1 MIPVNFLGIDIG
13 SVSICVA
20 VISPQKELI
29 ATAYEFHHGTIDE
42 TLKMVLGDFNLS
54 EICAVAATSSTPSIL
69 KVNRIYDNRVS
80 IITACRHF
88 HEKIGSILL
97 VGGEKFGLIQFDTDG
112 NYLHF
117 RANTSCAA
125 GTGSFLDQQAV
136 RLNLAGIEQLS
147 EIAFNNTG
155 VIPKIASRCA
165 VFAKTDLVHAQ
176 QEGYTLSEICDGLC
190 HGLAKNIVDTAFV
203 GEKPNGPLIFTGG
216 VSRNR
221 AVVRHIEAMVGR
233 EVIVE
238 KTLYGAAGAALN
250 LLQDMSNDRRYPAI
264 AGTHIS
270 SVNELLTQRPVN
282 KAYYHEPLTLHL
294 SDYPDFGSS
303 DHYEFQWADS
313 ENPYSVEVDIY
324 QNLDFGA
331 LYKIYLGIDI
341 GSTSTKAMM
350 MGCDQ
355 AVLAGFYTRTAARP
369 VAAVQNIIAAIADL
383 AEKKSVSLDVI
394 GVGTTGSGRKF
405 TGKIIGADLVVDE
418 ITAHARAACQLN
430 PQVDTIIEIGGQD
443 SKFTTLKDGS
453 VTFSIMNTVC
463 AAGTGSFIEE
473 QAQKLGCA
481 LNEFSDRTENR
492 RSPLVSDRCTVFME
506 RDMNHYLNEGFT
518 VNEVLASVLHAI
530 RENYLS
536 KVAIENN
543 IGKTILFQ
551 GATAKNK
558 ALVAA
563 FEQRLKKPIH
573 VSRYCH
579 LTGALGAAILLSE
592 QHILSTKFRGLDL
605 HAKKI
610 PIQSEVCD
618 LCTNHCKIT
627 LADVG
632 GKRVAYGFLCGR
644 DYDTANYVSNNRC
657 GLDLLRERKKAM
669 SFKSQS
675 TPGADLT
682 IGIPAALHLFED
694 LVLWQKFFNLLGIET
709 VTSEKYSNAIKE
721 GKHITA
727 AEFCAPMT
735 ALHGHIKYLLTNSAG
750 GEGVDFVFM
759 PFYFEKKADQ
769 KGVRRHY
776 CYYTQFS
783 PSVIAAAAG
792 RLKDKKN
799 SGNRILMPL
808 LNYLYSNFHSK
819 VELYRML
826 KSISKTPIGFLEVAA
841 AYENALEFK
850 KSGQLKLKKMYKK
863 HLAETGE
870 DIHVVLLGRPY
881 TVLSPQM
888 NKGIPDIFASLGIK
902 AFYQDMLSYNR
913 QEVASIQPLLS
924 EMHWHYA
931 AKTLEAAEIIAQ
943 SNGAYPVLITSF
955 KCSPDSFVVDYFKK
969 IMESHAK
976 PYLILQLDE
985 HDATTGY
992 ETRIEA
998 AVRSFGNHYHGA
1010 NADKPQLSTPDLVPL
1025 REKTLADKT
1034 LILPAWDNLSLRLVV
1049 AALRRVGIDARLMEE
1064 TPTCIQKSLRY
1075 NSGQCIPLNIIT
1087 QEFIDYVESRQ
1098 LDPARTVLWMVS
1110 STISCNLGLFPQYI
1124 KTLLKAYGRGME
1136 NVGIYTGSLS
1146 FNDISLKLPLN
1157 TYLAYMMGGL
1167 VRRIGCK
1174 IRPYEKD
1181 RGATDRVIEEGM
1193 DILVEA
1199 FSGNLSKEKAVAEVV
1214 SRFEDIDTIREGSV
1228 FHGDRQRSKVAI
1240 FGDLYVRDNEVINQN
1255 LIHFI
1260 EAQGGE
1266 VITTPYSSF
1275 VMMIAR
1281 PYLRKWFIEGHY
1293 LSALSSKALCA
1304 TASRLEKIYYSYF
1317 NRILKEPLQTYNES
1331 PQKILSQYN
1340 LRIEH
1345 TGESMDNILKVFY
1358 IKRHHPDVSLFVQT
1372 SPAFCC
1378 PSLITEAM
1386 AKEIENK
1393 TGVPVVSITYDGTGG
1408 NKNEA
1413 IIPYLKFP
1421 RKMGHYGAGKSCR
1434 FDDRA
1439 LA

>member
-1 MIPVNFLGIDIG
+1 MIPANILGIDIG
-13 SVSICVA
+13 SVSICITE
-20 VISPQKELI
+20 ISPRKELV
-29 ATAYEFHHGTIDE
+29 ATAYGFHQGAIDE
-42 TLKMVLGDFNLS
+42 TLENMLGEFSLS
-54 EICAVAATSSTPSIL
+54 DICAVAATTSTPPIL
-69 KVNRIYDNRVS
+69 KVSRTYDNRVS
-80 IITACRHF
+80 IISACRHY

-97 VGGEKFGLIQFDTDG
+97 VGGEKFGLIQFDPDG

-117 RANTSCAA
+117 KANTSCAA
-125 GTGSFLDQQAV
+125 GTGSFLDQQAA
-136 RLNLAGIEQLS
+136 RLNLDGIEQLS
-147 EIAFNNTG
+147 EIAFTNTG

-176 QEGYTLSEICDGLC
+176 QEGYTLAEICDGLC
-190 HGLAKNIVDTAFV
+190 HGLAKNIVDTAFA
-203 GEKPNGPLIFTGG
+203 GEKPDDPVIFTGG
-216 VSRNR
+216 VSMNR
-221 AVVRHIEAMVGR
+221 AVVRHVEEMMGCK
-233 EVIVE
+233 VIVE
-238 KTLYGAAGAALN
+238 KIPYGAAGAALN
-250 LLQDMSNDRRYPAI
+250 LIQDMSSDGRYPTI
-264 AGTHIS
+264 AGTRVS
-270 SVNELLTQRPVN
+270 SADELLIRRPVH
-282 KAYYHEPLTLHL
+282 KAYYHAPLTLQL
-294 SDYPDFGSS
+294 SNYPDFDSS
-303 DHYEFQWADS
+303 DHYEFQRADS
-313 ENPYSVEVDIY
+313 ENQYPVEVDIY
-324 QNLDFGA
+324 QKLDPGA
-331 LYKIYLGIDI
+331 LYRIYLGVDI

-350 MGCDQ
+350 TGHDQ

-369 VAAVQNIIAAIADL
+369 VAAVQNIFAAIADM
-383 AEKKSVSLDVI
+383 AQKKEVSLNVL
-394 GVGTTGSGRKF
+394 GAGTTGSGRKF
-405 TGKIIGADLVVDE
+405 AGKIIGADLIVDE

-443 SKFTTLKDGS
+443 SKFTTLKDGA

-481 LNEFSDRTENR
+481 LDEFSDRTENQK
-492 RSPLVSDRCTVFME
+492 SPIVSDRCTVFME
-506 RDMNHYLNEGFT
+506 RDMNHYLTEGYT
-518 VNEVLASVLHAI
+518 INEVLASVLHAI
-530 RENYLS
+530 RENYLT

-563 FEQRLKKPIH
+563 FEQRLKTPIH

-579 LTGALGAAILLSE
+579 LTGALGTAILLSE
-592 QHILSTKFRGLDL
+592 QKISSTKFRGLGL
-605 HAKKI
+605 HAKNI

-618 LCTNHCKIT
+618 LCTNHCKII

-644 DYDTANYVSNNRC
+644 DYDTDKYVSNNRS
-657 GLDLLRERKKAM
+657 GFDLLRERRKAM
-669 SFKSQS
+669 PFKPQS
-675 TPGADLT
+675 KPGADMT
-682 IGIPAALHLFED
+682 IGIPAALHLHED
-694 LVLWQKFFNLLGIET
+694 LVLWQKFFDLLGIAT
-709 VTSEKYSNAIKE
+709 LTSETYRNAIKQ

-735 ALHGHIKYLLTNSAG
+735 ALHGHIKYLLTNPAG
-750 GEGVDFVFM
+750 AERVDFIFM
-759 PFYFEKKADQ
+759 PFYFEKKVTE
-769 KGVRRHY
+769 KGLRRQY

-792 RLKDKKN
+792 RLTDTSN
-799 SGNRILMPL
+799 SDHKLLMPL
-808 LNYLYSNFHSK
+808 LNYLYSSFHTK

-826 KSISKTPIGFLEVAA
+826 KSISKKPIRFLEVSA
-841 AYENALEFK
+841 AYDSALELK
-850 KSGQLKLKKMYKK
+850 KSVQLRLKEIYKK
-863 HLAETGE
+863 RLAQTSK
-870 DIHVVLLGRPY
+870 DMHVVLLGRPY
-881 TVLSPQM
+881 TVLCPQM

-902 AFYQDMLSYNR
+902 AFFQDMLSYR
-913 QEVASIQPLLS
+913 REDVASIQPLLS
-924 EMHWHYA
+924 ELHWHYA
-931 AKTLEAAEIIAQ
+931 AKILEAAEIIAQ
-943 SNGAYPVLITSF
+943 SNGAYPVLVTSF

-969 IMESHAK
+969 IMDSHAK

-998 AVRSFGNHYHGA
+998 AVRSFGNHYRAA
-1010 NADKPQLSTPDLVPL
+1010 NAAKPQIAALALIQG

-1049 AALRRVGIDARLMEE
+1049 AGLRRVGIDARLMEE
-1064 TPTCIQKSLRY
+1064 TPTRIQKSLRY

-1087 QEFIDYVESRQ
+1087 QGFIDYVESHQ
-1098 LDPARTVLWMVS
+1098 LDPAKTLLWMVS
-1110 STISCNLGLFPQYI
+1110 STISCNLGLFPNYI
-1124 KTLLKAYGRGME
+1124 KTLLDAYGQGME
-1136 NVGIYTGSLS
+1136 KAGIYTGSLS

-1174 IRPYEKD
+1174 IRPYEKVG
-1181 RGATDRVIEEGM
+1181 GATDRIIQEGM

-1214 SRFEDIDTIREGSV
+1214 ARFEAIETIRDGSI
-1228 FHGDRQRSKVAI
+1228 FHRDHQRPKVAI
-1240 FGDLYVRDNEVINQN
+1240 FGDLYARDNEVINQD

-1275 VMMIAR
+1275 VKMIAK

-1293 LSALSSKALCA
+1293 LNVLSSKAFCA
-1304 TASRLEKIYYSYF
+1304 AATRLEKIYYSYF
-1317 NRILKEPLQTYNES
+1317 NRILKEPPQAYNES
-1331 PQKILSQYN
+1331 PQKILSQFN

-1358 IKRHHPDVSLFVQT
+1358 IKRHYPDVSLFVQT

-1378 PSLITEAM
+1378 PSLVTEAM
-1386 AKEIENK
+1386 AKEIENN

-1421 RKMGHYGAGKSCR
+1421 RKTVHHGSMKNMR
-1434 FDDRA
+1434 QRMVF
-1439 LA
+1439 